1 MEENEK
7 TMQENAPA
15 EADKD
20 VKGTETAEAV
30 VDSNENEK
38 PKEAETT
45 ANEGKKT
52 GESGEK
58 PEKQKE
64 PKERTFTQAEVDELI
79 KQRLGREAKKTAQS
93 LETMNAE
100 NAALKRVNAC
110 YKAGIREESVEDVIA
125 LATRYVD
132 EEHDFDA
139 AIKLVTDKYPD
150 LLKKTAPV
158 KTGVKAE
165 DKETSISDKKLLRS
179 FGVRNID

>member
-1 MEENEK
+1 MEDKEK

-64 PKERTFTQAEVDELI
+64 PKERTFTQA
-79 KQRLGREAKKTAQS
+79 
-93 LETMNAE
+93 
-100 NAALKRVNAC
+100 
-110 YKAGIREESVEDVIA
+110 
-125 LATRYVD
+125 
-132 EEHDFDA
+132 
-139 AIKLVTDKYPD
+139 
-150 LLKKTAPV
+150 
-158 KTGVKAE
+158 
-165 DKETSISDKKLLRS
+165 
-179 FGVRNID
+179 

>member
-1 MEENEK
+1 MEDKEK

-30 VDSNENEK
+30 VENNENEK

-45 ANEGKKT
+45 ANEGKNT

-150 LLKKTAPV
+150 LLKKTVPV

>member
-1 MEENEK
+1 
-7 TMQENAPA
+7 MQENAPA

-30 VDSNENEK
+30 VDNNVNEK
-38 PKEAETT
+38 PKEAGTT
-45 ANEGKKT
+45 ANEGKNT
-52 GESGEK
+52 GESSKSGHADMTDK

-93 LETMNAE
+93 LDAVNAE

-139 AIKLVTDKYPD
+139 AVKLVTDKYPD

-165 DKETSISDKKLLRS
+165 DKETGISDKKLLAA
-179 FGVRNID
+179 FGVRKS